1 MTPSLRSRRRFVACL
16 AGSLLLPALAHAT
29 DTSPPTDP
37 AGAEVVDTVAVDL
50 FERALPQGIGGA
62 PAAMETTG

>member
-1 MTPSLRSRRRFVACL
+1 M
-16 AGSLLLPALAHAT
+16 LPHGGCVPDTQPTQDAVESDLDEMLVHLTWRLTLDQAL
-29 DTSPPTDP
+29 
-37 AGAEVVDTVAVDL
+37 DTVAVDL